1 MVLPGM
7 SDGREFTNWSSSCKM
22 NQDIMKMLK
31 ANDDSQYREMLQ
43 TKDNVKMCEKCN
55 KLKI

>member
-7 SDGREFTNWSSSCKM
+7 SDGREFTNWHSSCKM
-22 NQDIMKMLK
+22 NQEIMKSINAK
-31 ANDDSQYREMLQ
+31 DDSEYREKLQ
-43 TKDNVKMCEKCN
+43 HKEVKICDKCN

>member
-7 SDGREFTNWSSSCKM
+7 SDGREFTNWQSSCKM
-22 NQDIMKMLK
+22 NQEIMKILNVK
-31 ANDDSQYREMLQ
+31 DDSQYREILQ
-43 TKDNVKMCEKCN
+43 TKEIKTCEKCN